1 MCVLLGAFIFLGV
14 LLRWAYLQ
22 MGRLGLFDYNA
33 TSICGTCEK
42 QGHESRRGNIEVR
55 TVYA

>member
-14 LLRWAYLQ
+14 LLRWACL
-22 MGRLGLFDYNA
+22 GRLGLFDYNG